1 MKFAIP
7 AEAKKRKRM
16 KLARGMQIIVDDSY
30 EKFNEDEFKEHLASR
45 LAAEVGDTKDF
56 RSEPMNVKDDGEY
69 PVNTTGAGLDTSRDD
84 RNSGDGY
91 TAPDNVSSPQ

>member
-1 MKFAIP
+1 
-7 AEAKKRKRM
+7 M
-16 KLARGMQIIVDDSY
+16 KLATGMNIIVDDSY

-45 LAAEVGDTKDF
+45 LAAEIGGHDTFEDGTDT
-56 RSEPMNVKDDGEY
+56 RRDAPAELKDDGEY
-69 PVNTTGAGLDTSRDD
+69 PVNTTGAGLDTHRDD